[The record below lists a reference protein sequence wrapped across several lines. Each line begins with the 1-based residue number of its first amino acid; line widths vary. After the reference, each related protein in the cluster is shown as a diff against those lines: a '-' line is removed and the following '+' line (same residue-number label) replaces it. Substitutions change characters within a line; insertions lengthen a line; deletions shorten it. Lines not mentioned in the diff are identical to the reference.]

1 VHEAAHRADQDRD
14 WVDVDHGLEPA
25 RRRLDQDEYVA
36 HERERE
42 QDIIETPISAFSDRI
57 RSPSRVRSN

>member
-1 VHEAAHRADQDRD
+1 MRPRIART
-14 WVDVDHGLEPA
+14 GLEPA